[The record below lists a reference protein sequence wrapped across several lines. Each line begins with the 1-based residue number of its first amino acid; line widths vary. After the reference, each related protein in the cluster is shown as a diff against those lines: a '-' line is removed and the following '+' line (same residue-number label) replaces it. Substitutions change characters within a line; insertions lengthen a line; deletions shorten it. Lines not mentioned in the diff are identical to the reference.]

1 MLFLPFNLIA
11 AIIMHW
17 HKTRWCSHVTHSP
30 EKDLLEKRY
39 GSHPNSNHRIV
50 RDPAPDPVGWVCSL
64 FFILDTNINYTLIFS
79 MNVASGPELVAAV
92 TNAGGLGVIGGLG
105 YSPKMLREQV
115 SIWSRHHDVVVIHN
129 FTLTDTSN

>member
-1 MLFLPFNLIA
+1 
-11 AIIMHW
+11 
-17 HKTRWCSHVTHSP
+17 
-30 EKDLLEKRY
+30 
-39 GSHPNSNHRIV
+39 
-50 RDPAPDPVGWVCSL
+50 
-64 FFILDTNINYTLIFS
+64 

-115 SIWSRHHDVVVIHN
+115 SIWSRLVVIHN

>member
-1 MLFLPFNLIA
+1 MNRETRVVLSRHPFSG
-11 AIIMHW
+11 
-17 HKTRWCSHVTHSP
+17 KKSH
-30 EKDLLEKRY
+30 RANQY

-50 RDPAPDPVGWVCSL
+50 RDPTPNPVGRVCSL
-64 FFILDTNINYTLIFS
+64 FFILNTNRDDDDMLIFS

-115 SIWSRHHDVVVIHN
+115 SV
-129 FTLTDTSN
+129 LATSLRRRNT